1 MEAAT
6 VVTVIRPRRGWAFPP
21 FRELW
26 RYRDLLGIL
35 SVRDV
40 KLRYRQTALGAA
52 WVVLQPIL
60 GAGVFAF
67 LFGTVADLPT
77 GGLPPLLFSYAGLLG
92 WNAFATILTK
102 CGNSLVSNT
111 HLVSKIYFP
120 RLLLP
125 LSTVPPVLLDT
136 AIALVVMITLYA
148 VFGVAPPLAVLLLPL
163 WLLGVVLL
171 AVGAGLVTS
180 ALAVRFRDVQYVV
193 PVVLGLLVFATPVG
207 YSRDAVPE
215 NARLLFSV
223 NPMVGYLEGFRWSLL
238 PGMRLSTGAVAYSAV
253 VTLVVLLAGALAFT
267 RMERRFADVI

>member
-1 MEAAT
+1 MEA
-6 VVTVIRPRRGWAFPP
+6 TVIRPRRGWAWPHLG
-21 FRELW
+21 ELW

-35 SVRDV
+35 SARDV

-52 WVVLQPIL
+52 WVVLQPLL
-60 GAGVFAF
+60 GAGAFAF

-77 GGLPPLLFSYAGLLG
+77 GGLPPMLFSYAGLLG

-102 CGNSLVSNT
+102 CGNSLLTNT
-111 HLVSKIYFP
+111 QLVSKIWFP

-125 LSTVPPVLLDT
+125 MSTVPPVLLDF
-136 AIALVVMITLYA
+136 AVALVVMSLLYA
-148 VFGVAPPLAVLLLPL
+148 VFGVVPPLTILVLPF

-180 ALAVRFRDVQYVV
+180 ALAVRYRDVQYVV
-193 PVVLGLLVFATPVG
+193 PVALGLLVFATPVG
-207 YSRDAVPE
+207 YARDAVPE
-215 NARLLFSV
+215 SARLLFSV

-238 PGMRLSTGAVAYSAV
+238 PGMEVSPGAVAYSAA
-253 VTLVVLLAGALAFT
+253 VTVVVLLAGVLAFT